1 MAGIKSDLFVV
12 GVVHQLGWPLS
23 SVLFIVYMDRISR
36 RSQEG
41 FRFVDPSLLFA
52 DVVAVIVHEPAAL
65 IGEVCNRV
73 CSDRDG
79 E

>member
-1 MAGIKSDLFVV
+1 
-12 GVVHQLGWPLS
+12 
-23 SVLFIVYMDRISR
+23 MDRISR
-36 RSQEG
+36 CSQAG
-41 FRFVDPSLLFA
+41 LRFGDPRIPSLLFA
-52 DVVAVIVHEPAAL
+52 DVVAVIVHEPAAF